1 MSISRSDFSIIR
13 DWIPQHAKVLDL
25 GCGDGTL
32 LAKLRDTRSIDGYGL
47 EIDHN
52 FITRC
57 IEKGVSVI
65 EQDLDKGL
73 DNFADNRFD
82 YVIMTQ
88 ALQAVEKP
96 HLVLSEML
104 RVGREAIITFP
115 NFGYWQVRSYL
126 FFKGRMPV
134 SKRLPY
140 QWYDTPN
147 IHLCTV
153 RDFDAF
159 CRDNNYKILERE
171 VLNRHHESNWAT
183 RLLPNFYGE
192 LAIYRVTLQ

>member
-1 MSISRSDFSIIR
+1 MSRTDFTVVR
-13 DWIPQHAKVLDL
+13 DWTAENSKILDL

-32 LAKLRDTRSIDGYGL
+32 LAKLRDTRNVNGYGI
-47 EIDHN
+47 EINHDN
-52 FITRC
+52 IAEC
-57 IEKGVSVI
+57 IEKGVNVI
-65 EQDLDKGL
+65 EQNLDKGL
-73 DNFADNRFD
+73 GNLADKSFD

-96 HLVLSEML
+96 HFVLSEML

-153 RDFDAF
+153 RDFEVF
-159 CRDNNYKILERE
+159 CRDNGYEILERM
-171 VLNRHHESNWAT
+171 VLNENLETNWLT
-183 RLLPNFYGE
+183 QHIPNIFGE
-192 LAIYRVTLQ
+192 LAIYRVTEK

>member
-1 MSISRSDFSIIR
+1 
-13 DWIPQHAKVLDL
+13 
-25 GCGDGTL
+25 
-32 LAKLRDTRSIDGYGL
+32 
-47 EIDHN
+47 
-52 FITRC
+52 
-57 IEKGVSVI
+57 
-65 EQDLDKGL
+65 
-73 DNFADNRFD
+73 
-82 YVIMTQ
+82 
-88 ALQAVEKP
+88 
-96 HLVLSEML
+96 ML

-159 CRDNNYKILERE
+159 CRENHYRVLERK
-171 VLNRHHESNWAT
+171 VLNLHHQSNWAT
-183 RLLPNFYGE
+183 RCLPNLFGE
-192 LAIYRVTLQ
+192 LALYRVTQARSEEHTSELQSRGHL

>member
-1 MSISRSDFSIIR
+1 MKRLDFKIIR
-13 DWIPQHAKVLDL
+13 DWIPHNAKVLDL

-32 LAKLRDTRSIDGYGL
+32 LAKLRDTRNVNGYGL
-47 EIDHN
+47 EINHHN
-52 FITRC
+52 IIEC
-57 IEKGVSVI
+57 INKGVNVV

-73 DNFADNRFD
+73 SNFSNSSFD

-134 SKRLPY
+134 SKSLPY
-140 QWYDTPN
+140 QWYDIPN

-159 CRDNNYKILERE
+159 CRE
-171 VLNRHHESNWAT
+171 NRSKST
-183 RLLPNFYGE
+183 RLNSSHV
-192 LAIYRVTLQ
+192 AISYAVFCL